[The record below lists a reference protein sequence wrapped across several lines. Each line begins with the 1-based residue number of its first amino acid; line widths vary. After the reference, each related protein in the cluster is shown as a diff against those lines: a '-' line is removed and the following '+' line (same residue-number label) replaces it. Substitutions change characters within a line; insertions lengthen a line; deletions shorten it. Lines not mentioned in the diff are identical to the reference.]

1 MEGKDLKTIAKVAL
15 EEFLKAR
22 DVTENVLIQ
31 IVKEHG
37 NFIPLIPDAKKL
49 DVLLMKSVESYDCAQ
64 NNSEMEQIFGLRYVE
79 GEGLFVCTETCLE
92 NYEYD
97 NEYDFFSFVEPD
109 EGDIE
114 HMNKAL
120 EDLAYYVSFDEDY
133 IIKSTSLIS
142 ILASIGEYL

>member
-1 MEGKDLKTIAKVAL
+1 MDGKDLKIIAQVALDEFMKAREIAK
-15 EEFLKAR
+15 
-22 DVTENVLIQ
+22 NCLIE
-31 IVKEHG
+31 IVKAHG
-37 NFIPLIPDAKKL
+37 NFIPLIPDGKKL
-49 DVLLMKSVESYDCAQ
+49 DVFLMKSVESYDCSQ

-109 EGDIE
+109 EGDIQ

-120 EDLAYYVSFDEDY
+120 EDLAYYISFDEDY

-142 ILASIGEYL
+142 ILASIVEYL

>member
-1 MEGKDLKTIAKVAL
+1 MDLKVKATNAL
-15 EEFLKAR
+15 EKFLKAR
-22 DVTENVLIQ
+22 NDAEQALIE
-31 IVKEHG
+31 IVKKHN
-37 NFIPLIPDAKKL
+37 NFIPIIPDTKKL
-49 DVLLMKSVESYDCAQ
+49 DVFLMKSVESYDCSQ
-64 NNSEMEQIFGLRYVE
+64 NNSEMEQIFGLRYVD

-97 NEYDFFSFVEPD
+97 YEYDFFSFVEPD

-114 HMNKAL
+114 QMNKAL
-120 EDLAYYVSFDEDY
+120 KNLAYYISFDEDY

>member
-1 MEGKDLKTIAKVAL
+1 MEKDLKVIAQVAL

-22 DVTENVLIQ
+22 NVAENALIQ

-37 NFIPLIPDAKKL
+37 NFIPTIPDGKKL
-49 DVLLMKSVESYDCAQ
+49 DVCLMKSVESYDCAQ
-64 NNSEMEQIFGLRYVE
+64 DCTENEYIYGFRYVE
-79 GEGLFVCTETCLE
+79 GEGLFVCTETCLD

-97 NEYDFFSFVEPD
+97 NDYVFDSLIVPTE
-109 EGDIE
+109 EGIE
-114 HMNKAL
+114 HINKAL

>member
-49 DVLLMKSVESYDCAQ
+49 DVLLMKSVESYDCTQ